1 MGRYRPSV
9 LLAAAIVV
17 GAIVVSGAAAA
28 APVAITGTVSALG
41 GTTATL
47 NGTVNPSGAAT
58 DWWFEYGTSTA
69 YGSKTAT
76 TAAGSGSSNLPVS
89 KALSGLSPAT
99 TYHYRLVAKNAS
111 ATVNGA
117 DGLFTTASPPTA
129 VTSQATGVGPTTA
142 TLGGTVDPN
151 GIPTDWYIEYGTSSA
166 YGSKTATASAGSGT
180 SPKTVSVTVFGLVIG
195 KSYHFRVVATSS
207 VGTSN
212 GADQTFVTAQAP
224 WVATKAA
231 NSIRS
236 RSARLNGRVDPNN
249 RATTIYFE
257 YGTTTAYGMKTSS
270 RDVGSG
276 SKRKNVSTTI
286 NGLKS
291 GTTYHYRLVAK
302 NVAGTVV
309 GADSA
314 FTTLGVPIVTT
325 GSATSVGPTSA
336 TLGGT
341 VNPNGRSTSWYVE
354 YGVTTSY
361 GSRTSS
367 RNAGSGS
374 GAVAVLTTVSGLTP
388 GATYHFRLVASNS
401 AGTRRGAD
409 VSFATTGGPL
419 AATGPVAFTTLSLFS
434 AKVTGTVNG
443 RGLPTQW
450 WIEYGR
456 TRSYGL
462 RTRTRTV
469 AGSNDVPVAARLG
482 GLKAGVRW
490 HYRVVARS
498 AAGTSTGIDASF
510 GTPPRPRDAS
520 GRLVKC
526 TIIGTQAADVLRGTK
541 RRDVICALAGND
553 RILGLGGAD
562 IVYAGPGA
570 DFVDGGGGNDVLV
583 GGRGNDRL
591 IGRSGK
597 DVLRGG
603 AGADRLEGG
612 TGGDTLL
619 GSTGADTLF
628 ARDGRRDT
636 VNGGRGKDLAIAD
649 RRLDRLVS
657 VERRR
662 F

>member
-1 MGRYRPSV
+1 MRRYRPSV
-9 LLAAAIVV
+9 LLVAAVVV

-58 DWWFEYGTSTA
+58 DWWFEYGTSTS

-76 TAAGSGSSNLPVS
+76 TSAGSGSTNVPVS

-117 DGLFTTASPPTA
+117 DGLFTTASPPVA
-129 VTSQATGVGPTTA
+129 VTSAATGVGPTSA

-151 GIPTDWYIEYGTSSA
+151 GVSTDWYVEYGTSSA
-166 YGSKTATASAGSGT
+166 YGSKTATASAGSGA
-180 SPKTVSVTVFGLVIG
+180 SPKSVSVTVTGLATG

-207 VGTSN
+207 AGTST
-212 GADQTFVTAQAP
+212 GADQTFLTAQAP
-224 WVATKAA
+224 WVQTKAA
-231 NSIRS
+231 TSIRS
-236 RSARLNGRVDPNN
+236 RSAKLNGRVDPNN

-257 YGTTTAYGMKTSS
+257 YGTTTAYGTKTAST
-270 RDVGSG
+270 DVGSG
-276 SKRKNVSTTI
+276 SKPMNVSKNI
-286 NGLKS
+286 NGLTS

-314 FTTLGVPIVTT
+314 FTTLGAPIVVTGPATT
-325 GSATSVGPTSA
+325 VGPTAA

-354 YGVTTSY
+354 YGTTTSY

-367 RNAGSGS
+367 RSVGSGS
-374 GAVAVLTTVSGLTP
+374 GALAVLTTVSGLTP
-388 GATYHFRLVASNS
+388 GATYHFRLVASNTI
-401 AGTRRGAD
+401 GTRRGAD
-409 VSFATTGGPL
+409 ASFATTGGPL
-419 AATGPVAFTTLSLFS
+419 AATGPVTFTTLSLFS
-434 AKVTGTVNG
+434 ARVTGTVNG

-450 WIEYGR
+450 WVEYGR
-456 TRSYGL
+456 TRSYGF

-469 AGSNDVPVAARLG
+469 AESKDVQVSARLG

-498 AAGTSTGIDASF
+498 AAGTSAGADASF
-510 GTPPRPRDAS
+510 GTPPRPRDAF
-520 GRLVKC
+520 GRPVKC
-526 TIIGTQAADVLRGTK
+526 TIIGTQAADVLRGTN
-541 RRDVICALAGND
+541 RRDVICALGGND
-553 RILGLGGAD
+553 RIFGRGGAD

-570 DFVDGGGGNDVLV
+570 DFVDGGPGNDTLL
-583 GGRGNDRL
+583 GQFGNDRL

-603 AGADRLEGG
+603 NGADRLEGG
-612 TGGDTLL
+612 PGNDTLL
-619 GSTGADTLF
+619 GGAGRDTLF
-628 ARDGRRDT
+628 ARDGRRDS
-636 VNGGRGKDLAIAD
+636 VNGGAGNDLAIAD
-649 RRLDRLVS
+649 RRLDRLAF